1 MVKIKR
7 NKKQTQAEWEEAVIY
22 SKNRKSNSNS
32 YNYQLKGSKTLLSSN
47 FDDIEWAFFNI
58 TGVPDIDIEASAE
71 NEISGLFEKQD
82 SYQELPFSVSNLP
95 EFTSF
100 AVKIIMESDN
110 PAYVPKVQDLR
121 AVASF

>member
-1 MVKIKR
+1 MYKR
-7 NKKQTQAEWEEAVIY
+7 Q
-22 SKNRKSNSNS
+22 
-32 YNYQLKGSKTLLSSN
+32 
-47 FDDIEWAFFNI
+47 
-58 TGVPDIDIEASAE
+58 ASAE